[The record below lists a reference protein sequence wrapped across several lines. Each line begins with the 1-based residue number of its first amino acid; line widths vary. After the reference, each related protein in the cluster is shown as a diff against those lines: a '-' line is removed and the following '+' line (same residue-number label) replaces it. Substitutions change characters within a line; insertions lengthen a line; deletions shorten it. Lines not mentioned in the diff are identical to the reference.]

1 MRFVP
6 VLGRRASRTD
16 DLSPTGAR
24 EPDIPVVLPTIQI
37 PAPLVLSDE
46 RYKGVQQP
54 FGEMFS
60 QTAGLWRRLTIPLV
74 PGRL

>member
-54 FGEMFS
+54 LGRCL
-60 QTAGLWRRLTIPLV
+60 ARR
-74 PGRL
+74 PGYGGA